1 MISKKTKNAL
11 LLSLKMTVSGLLLT
25 FVLRKVGLQNILSH
39 LKDMDLRF
47 FFLSSLIY
55 LLTVALASL
64 RWGALLQQAHSR
76 KKLFSLCLVGG
87 FFNHFMPGSVG
98 GDAVKAYYLYKETG
112 HGGSSLGSVFLDR
125 YVGYLALLS
134 IGLIAGMAGYSE
146 LKTIGL
152 HWVTPSL
159 FILFLSGS
167 LLFFGL
173 RIGRRF
179 KAIADF
185 YDYFHDTL
193 RDRQA
198 LGKAFLLSLMIQ
210 GLNILEVYLISLG
223 LDQHPS
229 FTALFVFIP
238 LIFTV
243 MMVPISISGLGL
255 REGAFVVLFGL
266 TGISAEA
273 STAISFLWFLSV
285 MAGSL
290 PGLYVYLRIR
300 SSDMSS

>member
-1 MISKKTKNAL
+1 MSSKNLNSVL
-11 LLSLKMTVSGLLLT
+11 LLSLKIAVSGLLLT
-25 FVLRKVGLQNILSH
+25 FVLRKVGLQSILSH
-39 LKDMDLRF
+39 LTGMDLRF

-55 LLTVALASL
+55 IVTIALASL
-64 RWGALLQQAHSR
+64 RWGILLKRSHPR
-76 KKLFSLCLVGG
+76 KKLFSLCLIGG
-87 FFNHFMPGSVG
+87 FFNHFMPGAVG
-98 GDAVKAYYLYKETG
+98 GDAVKAYYLYKKTG

-125 YVGYLALLS
+125 YVGYFALLS
-134 IGLIAGMAGYSE
+134 IGLISGIAGYSD
-146 LKTIGL
+146 LKALGL
-152 HWVTPSL
+152 LWLTPSL

-167 LLFFGL
+167 LVFFGL
-173 RIGRRF
+173 RVGRRF
-179 KAIADF
+179 KAVADF

-193 RDRQA
+193 RDRRA
-198 LGKAFLLSLMIQ
+198 IGKAFLLSLMIQ
-210 GLNILEVYLISLG
+210 VLTILEIYVISLG

-229 FTALFVFIP
+229 FTALFVFVP
-238 LIFTV
+238 LIITV

-290 PGLYVYLRIR
+290 VGLVEYLRQGR
-300 SSDMSS
+300 EAVAR

>member
-1 MISKKTKNAL
+1 VSSKNLNSVL
-11 LLSLKMTVSGLLLT
+11 LLSLKIAVSGLLLT
-25 FVLRKVGLQNILSH
+25 FVLRKVGLQSILSH
-39 LKDMDLRF
+39 LTGMDLRF

-55 LLTVALASL
+55 IVTIALASL
-64 RWGALLQQAHSR
+64 RWGILLKRSHPR
-76 KKLFSLCLVGG
+76 KKLFSLCLIGG
-87 FFNHFMPGSVG
+87 FFNHFMPGAVG
-98 GDAVKAYYLYKETG
+98 GDAVKAYYLYKKTG

-125 YVGYLALLS
+125 YVGYFALLS
-134 IGLIAGMAGYSE
+134 IGLISGIAGYSD
-146 LKTIGL
+146 LKALGL
-152 HWVTPSL
+152 LWLTPSL

-167 LLFFGL
+167 LVFFGL
-173 RIGRRF
+173 RVGRRF
-179 KAIADF
+179 KAVADF

-193 RDRQA
+193 RDRRA
-198 LGKAFLLSLMIQ
+198 IGKAFLLSLMIQ
-210 GLNILEVYLISLG
+210 VLTILEIYVISLG

-229 FTALFVFIP
+229 FTALFVFVP
-238 LIFTV
+238 LIITV

-290 PGLYVYLRIR
+290 VGLVEYLRQGR
-300 SSDMSS
+300 EAVAR